1 MDGANGF
8 ANPKPPARMERAGC
22 FYFSPAFT
30 SFFIQHSSFS
40 IHPSSFLP
48 MYLTIV
54 LFSLTYIALAI
65 GKLPHL
71 RCDRACI
78 AFVGAALMLCSGILT
93 LREAAGP
100 DSIDYETLFLLFGM
114 MVVVGV
120 LRISGLFA
128 RLAHWSLDR
137 VQSPRGLLAAVVLLS
152 GLLSAFLVND
162 IVCLALTPL
171 VLHLT
176 RRLKMDPVPHLIG
189 LATAANVGSTGTI
202 TGNPQNMIIGIQSH
216 VSYARFALHLMPVAL
231 LGLVITY
238 VVILFVYRTT
248 LAEAPDATTG
258 REVGTD
264 QVPRGKAHTWLLAKS
279 TLVGL
284 LTIVLFFCGLP
295 ITLVAVGAAAFLMLT
310 RIKPQRIYREVDWTL
325 LLMFVGL
332 FIVVHAF
339 QVRVASHWDVEHW
352 HIIQDHPVTLLSLA
366 AAALSNLVSNVPAV
380 LMFEP
385 VLRSVPATSQQ
396 TAWLALAMSSTF
408 AGNLT
413 ILGSVAN
420 LIVVENAKR
429 EGVAISFWEY
439 CKAGVPITLLTL
451 ALGVGWLMFVRY

>member
-1 MDGANGF
+1 MW
-8 ANPKPPARMERAGC
+8 
-22 FYFSPAFT
+22 
-30 SFFIQHSSFS
+30 
-40 IHPSSFLP
+40 
-48 MYLTIV
+48 LTTV
-54 LFSLTYIALAI
+54 LFGLTYVALAI
-65 GKLPHL
+65 GKVPRL
-71 RCDRACI
+71 RCDRAGI
-78 AFVGAALMLCSGILT
+78 AFIGAGLMLCSGILT

-120 LRISGLFA
+120 LRISGLFT

-137 VQSPRGLLAAVVLLS
+137 IRTPRGLLAAVILLS

-171 VLHLT
+171 VLHLA
-176 RRLKMDPVPHLIG
+176 RRLGWDPVPHLIG

-202 TGNPQNMIIGIQSH
+202 TGNPQNMIIGVQSH
-216 VSYARFALHLMPVAL
+216 IPYARFALHLMPVAL

-248 LAEAPDATTG
+248 LAQAPGVAAA
-258 REVGTD
+258 RESRED
-264 QVPRGKAHTWLLAKS
+264 QIPRGRAHTWLLAKS
-279 TLVGL
+279 SLVGL
-284 LTIVLFFCGLP
+284 LTVVLFFCGLP
-295 ITLVAVGAAAFLMLT
+295 IALVAVGAAAFLMLS
-310 RIKPQRIYREVDWTL
+310 RIKPQRIYKQVDWSL
-325 LLMFVGL
+325 LLMFIGL

-339 QVRVASHWDVEHW
+339 QLRVVSHWDVQHW
-352 HIIQDHPVTLLSLA
+352 QFIQAHPVSLLSLA

-380 LMFEP
+380 LLFEP
-385 VLRSVPATSQQ
+385 VLLGIPAGSQP

-420 LIVVENAKR
+420 LIVVENARR
-429 EGVAISFWEY
+429 EGVTISFWEY